1 MLENEFRRSANQPK
15 NLKKKRKSGGAD
27 DAVTSSPKPG
37 SSMALT
43 AAVREQ
49 SALACDD
56 PPPSRDEVFARYRQ
70 FREISKQHH
79 EGILACISGD
89 ALMSQA
95 RRLGLVQGKTLILED
110 MEEMNYVY
118 DLAVHTASPQRSR
131 AIDRFAGSARFAPG
145 SDEAL
150 VLEAMRAARFSVL
163 LIDRHHETAG
173 LIATD
178 LFRRTEV
185 WLVDIGLER
194 SLSAGE
200 MFATRLF
207 TPARFSM
214 TAGTYVPFEF
224 DMLTDILDELPR
236 RLCDSP
242 LEALADNRHFAEA
255 IYRIALADGIMDR
268 VRYQE
273 LPDEA

>member
-1 MLENEFRRSANQPK
+1 MTTKQA
-15 NLKKKRKSGGAD
+15 
-27 DAVTSSPKPG
+27 

-43 AAVREQ
+43 AAFRKQ
-49 SALACDD
+49 SAVGVDD
-56 PPPSRDEVFARYRQ
+56 PRSSRDEVFARYRR

-79 EGILACISGD
+79 HEILAYISSD
-89 ALMSQA
+89 ALLNQA
-95 RRLGLVQGKTLILED
+95 RRLGLARGKTLILED

-118 DLAVHTASPQRSR
+118 DLAIHTASPQRSR

-150 VLEAMRAARFSVL
+150 VLEAMRAARFSIL
-163 LIDRHHETAG
+163 LIERHHETAG
-173 LIATD
+173 LVATD

-185 WLVDIGLER
+185 WLVDIGLES

-200 MFATRLF
+200 MFATRFF
-207 TPARFSM
+207 TPERFSM
-214 TAGTYVPFEF
+214 TAGTYVPFDV
-224 DMLTDILDELPR
+224 DMLPDILDELPH
-236 RLCDSP
+236 RLGDSP

-255 IYRIALADGIMDR
+255 IYRIALADGITDV

-273 LPDEA
+273 VSDDA

>member
-1 MLENEFRRSANQPK
+1 
-15 NLKKKRKSGGAD
+15 
-27 DAVTSSPKPG
+27 VTTKPG
-37 SSMALT
+37 SSMTLT
-43 AAVREQ
+43 AAFREQ
-49 SALACDD
+49 SAAGYDD
-56 PPPSRDEVFARYRQ
+56 PPSSRDEVFARYRQ

-79 EGILACISGD
+79 HEILACISSD
-89 ALMSQA
+89 ALLNQA
-95 RRLGLVQGKTLILED
+95 RRLGLAQGKTLTLED

-118 DLAVHTASPQRSR
+118 DLAIHTASPQRSR

-163 LIDRHHETAG
+163 LIERHHETAG
-173 LIATD
+173 LVAID

-185 WLVDIGLER
+185 WLVDIGLES

-214 TAGTYVPFEF
+214 TAGIYVPFEL

-236 RLCDSP
+236 RLGDTP
-242 LEALADNRHFAEA
+242 LEALVDNRHFAEA
-255 IYRIALADGIMDR
+255 IYRIALADGIMDF
-268 VRYQE
+268 VTYQD
-273 LPDEA
+273 LSDDA

>member
-1 MLENEFRRSANQPK
+1 
-15 NLKKKRKSGGAD
+15 
-27 DAVTSSPKPG
+27 
-37 SSMALT
+37 MAPT
-43 AAVREQ
+43 AAFREQ
-49 SALACDD
+49 SAFAYDD
-56 PPPSRDEVFARYRQ
+56 PPSSRDEVFARYRR

-79 EGILACISGD
+79 HDILACISSNT
-89 ALMSQA
+89 LLNQA
-95 RRLGLVQGKTLILED
+95 RRLGLAQGKTLILED

-118 DLAVHTASPQRSR
+118 DLAIHTASPQRSR

-163 LIDRHHETAG
+163 LIEGHHETAG
-173 LIATD
+173 LVATD

-185 WLVDIGLER
+185 WLVDIGLES

-214 TAGTYVPFEF
+214 TAGTYVPFEL

-236 RLCDSP
+236 RLCDGP
-242 LEALADNRHFAEA
+242 VEVLADNRHFAEA
-255 IYRIALADGIMDR
+255 IYRIALADGIMDL
-268 VRYQE
+268 VTYQD
-273 LPDEA
+273 LSDDA

>member
-1 MLENEFRRSANQPK
+1 
-15 NLKKKRKSGGAD
+15 
-27 DAVTSSPKPG
+27 
-37 SSMALT
+37 MALT
-43 AAVREQ
+43 AAFREQ
-49 SALACDD
+49 SAVPYDD
-56 PPPSRDEVFARYRQ
+56 LPSSRDEILARYRQ

-79 EGILACISGD
+79 HDILACISGD
-89 ALMSQA
+89 ALLNQA
-95 RRLGLVQGKTLILED
+95 RRLGLARGKTLTLED

-118 DLAVHTASPQRSR
+118 DLAIHTASPQRSR

-163 LIDRHHETAG
+163 LIDRRHETAG
-173 LIATD
+173 LVATD

-185 WLVDIGLER
+185 WLVDIGLES

-207 TPARFSM
+207 TPERFSM
-214 TAGTYVPFEF
+214 TAGTYVPFEV

-236 RLCDSP
+236 RLGDGP

-255 IYRIALADGIMDR
+255 IYRLALADGIMDR
-268 VRYQE
+268 VRYQD
-273 LPDEA
+273 LSDDA

>member
-1 MLENEFRRSANQPK
+1 VAAQTPFHDHKLGR
-15 NLKKKRKSGGAD
+15 
-27 DAVTSSPKPG
+27 
-37 SSMALT
+37 SMALT
-43 AAVREQ
+43 AAFREQ
-49 SALACDD
+49 SAFGVDD
-56 PPPSRDEVFARYRQ
+56 PPSSRDEIFARYRQ

-79 EGILACISGD
+79 HEILACISSD
-89 ALMSQA
+89 ALLNQA
-95 RRLGLVQGKTLILED
+95 RRLGLARGKTLVLDD

-131 AIDRFAGSARFAPG
+131 AIDRFAGSARFAPR

-150 VLEAMRAARFSVL
+150 VLEAMRAARLSVL
-163 LIDRHHETAG
+163 LIERHHETAG
-173 LIATD
+173 LVATD

-185 WLVDIGLER
+185 WLVDIGLES

-207 TPARFSM
+207 TPERFSM

-255 IYRIALADGIMDR
+255 IYRIALADGIMEH
-268 VRYQE
+268 VTYQD
-273 LPDEA
+273 LSGDA